1 MGLRDESFKWI
12 KILLEEHHEY
22 VTTVEPVKDSNT
34 LLRKVDKTAQGVVAD
49 YLRLLWGYTLDDIRK
64 FYPDFQEIFTLRV
77 VLTVPAVWSH
87 AAKDRTSQAARIA
100 GLPEDITLVT
110 EPEAAAL
117 ATLKEKAE
125 EQTLKVRQDYS
136 PIPTEFAFAE
146 PAEHRLEKLS
156 LYAMQVVV
164 QWSVTDLFQGL
175 LSSDGL
181 PLGPD
186 QLRS

>member
-1 MGLRDESFKWI
+1 MNGKPQEWGYTVGLSDESFKWI

-22 VTTVEPVKDSNT
+22 ATTVEPVKDSNK
-34 LLRKVDKTAQGVVAD
+34 LLTKVGKTAQGVVAD

-64 FYPDFQEIFTLRV
+64 FHPDYQETYALRV

-87 AAKDRTSQAARIA
+87 AAKDRTSQAARLA

-125 EQTLKVRQDYS
+125 DQTLKVRQYYS
-136 PIPTEFAFAE
+136 PLTTTSKFA
-146 PAEHRLEKLS
+146 
-156 LYAMQVVV
+156 
-164 QWSVTDLFQGL
+164 
-175 LSSDGL
+175 
-181 PLGPD
+181 
-186 QLRS
+186 